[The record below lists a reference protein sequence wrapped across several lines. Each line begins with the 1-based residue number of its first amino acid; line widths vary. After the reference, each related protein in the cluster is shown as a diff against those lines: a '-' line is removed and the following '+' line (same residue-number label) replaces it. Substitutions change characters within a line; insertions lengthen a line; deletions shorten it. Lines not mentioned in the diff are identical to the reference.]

1 MSANNRPSLQQPF
14 GGDDDYVVGGYHN
27 NRSNNSGRHWH
38 YNNGGGHPD
47 SPSACSQMTSA
58 TRKDQ
63 EGEEDPNAPFII
75 SVIAPA
81 TLEEGYT
88 IDVMY
93 NDETHTVDIPPGGVK
108 EGEEFETVIDPK
120 RQYQDQY
127 SSRSIL
133 QMDQLVEED
142 EEDIPRRSSPCSRGN
157 SPYSRDNSPY
167 SRDNSP
173 YSRDNS
179 PYSRDNSPYSRGNSP
194 YSRGDQLQQ
203 EEQRRQSQRSGNSGQ
218 QTDFKLLSAKIYD
231 DGSEYTSDSHDKTK
245 EIEAASTF
253 PAHSLSGDDED
264 EETMMEKTH
273 IQNQDFIDEDNKA
286 DDASGENKDT
296 VWYDNEGIPHGTWRT
311 RLCSCCDVLTQST
324 FWMGIFCTPVLMAQL
339 VTRLGLT
346 WNGREGPPEQTYL
359 SYNRIVLG
367 LVFVMSIYWIPFV
380 GSVCVFIYYLL
391 VIVYIGSHV
400 RGYMRQKYQIPSTLP
415 TRCGPR
421 IDDFCMM
428 LCCGCCSSIQ
438 MVRHTHDDKD
448 YPGHACTTTG
458 LEFDAPSIV

>member
-1 MSANNRPSLQQPF
+1 MSGNNRPSLQQPF
-14 GGDDDYVVGGYHN
+14 DGDDNYVVGGYHN
-27 NRSNNSGRHWH
+27 NHSNNSGRHWH
-38 YNNGGGHPD
+38 YNNGDGHPD
-47 SPSACSQMTSA
+47 SPSASSQMTSA

-63 EGEEDPNAPFII
+63 EGEEDPDAPFII

-93 NDETHTVDIPPGGVK
+93 NDETHTVDIPPGGVQ
-108 EGEEFETVIDPK
+108 EGEEFETMIDPK
-120 RQYQDQY
+120 RKYQDQY

-133 QMDQLVEED
+133 QMDQLAEED
-142 EEDIPRRSSPCSRGN
+142 EEDIPRRSSP
-157 SPYSRDNSPY
+157 
-167 SRDNSP
+167 
-173 YSRDNS
+173 
-179 PYSRDNSPYSRGNSP
+179 YSRGNSP
-194 YSRGDQLQQ
+194 YSRSDQSQQ
-203 EEQRRQSQRSGNSGQ
+203 EEQRRQSQRSGNAEQ
-218 QTDFKLLSAKIYD
+218 QTDFKLLSSAKIYD
-231 DGSEYTSDSHDKTK
+231 DGSEYTLDSHDKTK
-245 EIEAASTF
+245 EIEATGTF
-253 PAHSLSGDDED
+253 PAHSLSGDDDD

-273 IQNQDFIDEDNKA
+273 IQNQNFIDEDNKA
-286 DDASGENKDT
+286 DDAGGENKDT

-324 FWMGIFCTPVLMAQL
+324 FWMGFFCTPVLMAQL

-367 LVFVMSIYWIPFV
+367 LVFVMSTYWIPFL

-400 RGYMRQKYQIPSTLP
+400 RGYMRQRYQIPSTLP

-458 LEFDAPSIV
+458 LEFGAPSIV